1 MSNTIRWYKS
11 VEMDAPELNSPQP
24 CPRGSH
30 CDYRVEKDGELVP
43 ACCRFVH
50 PGEEGN
56 GRRIFPARQV
66 KDTGAEAG
74 FYEQPACVRLTGG
87 AGFYERRRLRLSWGE
102 WCEKQGIP
110 YTPVKKGEK
119 WEPVTLGVLQGSGR
133 DPSQKKVPVTPAP
146 AAAAAAAPPL
156 TKNQRKNQ
164 RKRVNKKEGR
174 REDEVS
180 PPPPLPYTLGA
191 GRAGCTP
198 GCACVWGGKCHD
210 AWSEEEYEARAA
222 AAACLDTRT
231 EEEMYGREAD
241 CRYCDPRSSC
251 DGDHGDEM
259 RDGFIV
265 RKGAAAPV
273 HDTSVPAGGGCVGCV
288 SPLPFLPQPLN
299 LGGGGP
305 SPPPRLNLGFNTTV
319 NYGFSTR
326 GMEGS
331 HSPRLPLLAT
341 ASCEVYEAASPR
353 LPRFETANTEDDDSE
368 CETPRLDAPL
378 SCTEIEL
385 KLMAEEGGMEAL
397 D

>member
-11 VEMDAPELNSPQP
+11 DEMDAPELNSPQP

-30 CDYRVEKDGELVP
+30 CDYRVEKEGELVP

-56 GRRIFPARQV
+56 GRRIFPARIL
-66 KDTGAEAG
+66 DDG
-74 FYEQPACVRLTGG
+74 EQPACVRLTGG

-119 WEPVTLGVLQGSGR
+119 WEPVKLGILQGSGR
-133 DPSQKKVPVTPAP
+133 GPSQKKVPAPAP
-146 AAAAAAAPPL
+146 APAPAAAAAAPPL

-164 RKRVNKKEGR
+164 RKRANKKELR
-174 REDEVS
+174 REDEAGT
-180 PPPPLPYTLGA
+180 PPPLPYTLGA

-222 AAACLDTRT
+222 AAGLDTRT

-241 CRYCDPRSSC
+241 CRYCDSRSGC

-259 RDGFIV
+259 RGGFIV
-265 RKGAAAPV
+265 RKGAAAPE
-273 HDTSVPAGGGCVGCV
+273 HDTSVPAGGGCAGCV
-288 SPLPFLPQPLN
+288 SPLPSLPPRLN
-299 LGGGGP
+299 LVSCGGGSP
-305 SPPPRLNLGFNTTV
+305 SPPPRLNLGFNTSV
-319 NYGFSTR
+319 DYGFSTR
-326 GMEGS
+326 GMEGC
-331 HSPRLPLLAT
+331 HSPRLPFLAT
-341 ASCEVYEAASPR
+341 ASPDV
-353 LPRFETANTEDDDSE
+353 EDDS
-368 CETPRLDAPL
+368 CETPRLDAPI
-378 SCTEIEL
+378 SFSDVEIQ
-385 KLMAEEGGMEAL
+385 MREEGGMEAL